1 MNVSFA
7 LWLVMAGWCAAVATA
22 KFNFVSSTL
31 GSEMVLQRDRVNPIF
46 GWTTKA
52 NEDVFLSLDRGE
64 GYQENQEFTT
74 TSASEESAN
83 GGYLYLIDLQP
94 MAASFTP
101 LALTIKSSE
110 SDERVTM
117 TNVLVGEVL
126 LCSGQ
131 SNMQY
136 AMPGV
141 SDSEEAIAE
150 ADSYPNIRLFTVGQ
164 NYDMPQ
170 RRGDAPQDELY
181 TILQPWVTA
190 SAAAVGGTGDVWGV
204 FSGTCWF
211 TGKDVY
217 DNQLQGEV
225 PVGLIV
231 SSWGG
236 TVIEAWTQESDSDVC
251 MADVGGSGGGAKAMS
266 IDDVRV
272 EALRTIKTH
281 DPSVPVFG
289 QQNASGVSEDF
300 DPFQLGSLFN
310 TMIHPFKYTTIRAIV
325 WYQGESNMHDT
336 AQDNAFY
343 TCMMPRMLATWR
355 GMGPSFDGAKMAF
368 MQVSPWTWQTNH
380 NNHPTG
386 FAGIYS
392 FRNAQRAVL
401 DVSEVAQ
408 SGSMAMVT
416 AADLGDP
423 DAPNGDIHPRNKQEV
438 GRRLAMALSTLVYDS
453 PAGAHMG
460 PEVQST
466 TVLKDAYSGYS
477 VRMTFTDASLDGEA
491 VQLLQP
497 QVCPGRSTSGRC
509 GYVEL
514 VTRDCASSKARD
526 GGECIVRCE
535 VVRAEN
541 YPNAIDIVPIDRIL
555 SEPPLRIRYC
565 LGDYPLMQ
573 VYNTAGAP
581 LLHFETVL

>member
-1 MNVSFA
+1 MNMSVA
-7 LWLVMAGWCAAVATA
+7 LWLLMATWCMAVATPE
-22 KFNFVSSTL
+22 FNFVSSTL

-52 NEDVFLSLDRGE
+52 NADVLLTLDRGE
-64 GYQENQEFTT
+64 GYQEAQKFMSA
-74 TSASEESAN
+74 SASEASAN
-83 GGYLYLIDLQP
+83 GGYLYLIDLPP
-94 MAASFTP
+94 MTASFTP
-101 LALTIKSSE
+101 LVMTIESSE
-110 SDERVTM
+110 SGERATM

-126 LCSGQ
+126 FCAGQ

-141 SDSEEAIAE
+141 SDSEEAIAD

-170 RRGDAPQDELY
+170 YRGDAPQDELY
-181 TILQPWVTA
+181 TILQPWVAA
-190 SAAAVGGTGDVWGV
+190 SAVAVGGTGDVWDV

-211 TGKDVY
+211 TGKTIY
-217 DNQLQGEV
+217 DNQLRREV

-251 MADVGGSGGGAKAMS
+251 MAEVEGAGDGAKAMS
-266 IDDVRV
+266 IDDVRAQ
-272 EALRTIKTH
+272 ALKTIKTQN
-281 DPSVPVFG
+281 PSAPVFG
-289 QQNASGVSEDF
+289 QRNASGAGEDF

-310 TMIHPFKYTTIRAIV
+310 TMIHPFRYTTIKAIV
-325 WYQGESNMHDT
+325 WYQGESNMRDT

-343 TCMMPRMLATWR
+343 TCMMPRMLATWH

-368 MQVSPWTWQTNH
+368 TQVSPWTWQTNH

-401 DVSEVAQ
+401 DVAQ

-453 PAGAHMG
+453 PAGSHMG
-460 PEVQST
+460 PEVAST
-466 TVLKDAYSGYS
+466 TVFNGTYSGFS
-477 VRMTFTDASLDGEA
+477 VRVTFTDASLDGEA
-491 VQLLQP
+491 VQLLPP

-514 VTRDCASSKARD
+514 VTRDCVSSKARD
-526 GGECIVRCE
+526 GGECIVRCNI
-535 VVRAEN
+535 VRAGN
-541 YPNAIDIVPIDRIL
+541 LSNAIDIVPIDRIL
-555 SEPPLRIRYC
+555 SEPPVRLRYC

-573 VYNTAGAP
+573 VYNKAGAP